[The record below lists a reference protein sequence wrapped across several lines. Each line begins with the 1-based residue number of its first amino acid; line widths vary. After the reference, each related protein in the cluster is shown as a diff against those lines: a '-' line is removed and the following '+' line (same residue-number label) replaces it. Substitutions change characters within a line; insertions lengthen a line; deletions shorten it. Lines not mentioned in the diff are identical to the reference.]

1 MPRGTGQAAQG
12 LSAAAAAFGL
22 GCLGRCPWLVLLA
35 GPSPARCWGPAGQ
48 APLSLLCVF
57 QVLAC
62 PDISGWGDHILRL
75 VPRYLQRDCR
85 AMRRLVLRGL
95 VMLCKRQCTMVCETL
110 TVSRGQPAEAMLA
123 AWGWVRGAG

>member
-1 MPRGTGQAAQG
+1 MPRGAGQAAQG

-22 GCLGRCPWLVLLA
+22 GCLGRCPRPVLLA
-35 GPSPARCWGPAGQ
+35 RPSPARCWGPAGQ

-62 PDISGWGDHILRL
+62 PDISGWGDRILRL
-75 VPRYLQRDCR
+75 VPRYLQSDCR
-85 AMRRLVLRGL
+85 VMRRLVLRCL
-95 VMLCKRQCTMVCETL
+95 IVLCKQQWKMVCETL
-110 TVSRGQPAEAMLA
+110 TVSRGQLAEAMLA